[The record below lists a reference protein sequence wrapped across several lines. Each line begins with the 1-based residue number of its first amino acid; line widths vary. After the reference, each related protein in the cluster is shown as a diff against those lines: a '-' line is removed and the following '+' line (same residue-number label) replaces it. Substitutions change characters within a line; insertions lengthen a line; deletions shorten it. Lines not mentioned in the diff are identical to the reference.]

1 MWSRFGTSSPRKCW
15 TCRLGRRQC
24 LQCLRPEYNAY
35 LDIQQEER
43 IIELVQRLFTVW
55 TSDKFSLDERH
66 NTQLYAKFLKQL
78 MEPHV
83 SRLAMK
89 KRAASVFGRDAPS
102 PAPAGPASSAHEAG
116 PASAPTPA
124 GSDVSSSTA
133 AFSVKVEHPPVS
145 PTAHSG
151 SSGSASNSPAFPHHI
166 PAAAAS
172 LGVQMEDLYATD
184 VDISKEASQLAAAAG
199 MTLPPDLNMENM
211 SWEQL
216 MAAGASL
223 GGGIGDAL
231 GGMMGGMLGAAGSG
245 SGGGATDWNGMA
257 GDECLAAMMGLGD
270 STWFLTSN
278 PGGS

>member
-1 MWSRFGTSSPRKCW
+1 M
-15 TCRLGRRQC
+15 
-24 LQCLRPEYNAY
+24 QCLRPEYNAY

-83 SRLAMK
+83 TRLAMK
-89 KRAASVFGRDAPS
+89 KRAASVFGRDAAS
-102 PAPAGPASSAHEAG
+102 PAPAAHRASASSAHEAGSG

-133 AFSVKVEHPPVS
+133 PFSVKMEHPPVS
-145 PTAHSG
+145 PTVHSG
-151 SSGSASNSPAFPHHI
+151 SSGSASSSPAFPHHI
-166 PAAAAS
+166 PSVAAAAAS
-172 LGVQMEDLYATD
+172 LNMNIEDLYATD
-184 VDISKEASQLAAAAG
+184 IDIVKEASQLAAAG
-199 MTLPPDLNMENM
+199 MIPPDMNMENM

-216 MAAGASL
+216 MSAGQSL
-223 GGGIGDAL
+223 GGGLGDAL
-231 GGMMGGMLGAAGSG
+231 GGMMGGMLGAAAGS
-245 SGGGATDWNGMA
+245 GGATDWNGMA

-270 STWFLTSN
+270 STWFLTSS
-278 PGGS
+278 PGPSS

>member
-1 MWSRFGTSSPRKCW
+1 M
-15 TCRLGRRQC
+15 
-24 LQCLRPEYNAY
+24 QCLRPEYNAY

-43 IIELVQRLFTVW
+43 IIELVQRLFTAW

-66 NTQLYAKFLKQL
+66 NTQLYAQFLKQL
-78 MEPHV
+78 MEPHIA
-83 SRLAMK
+83 RLAMK
-89 KRAASVFGRDAPS
+89 KRAASVFGRDAAS
-102 PAPAGPASSAHEAG
+102 PAPHAAPGASAHEAGSG

-133 AFSVKVEHPPVS
+133 AFYVKAEHPPVS

-151 SSGSASNSPAFPHHI
+151 SSGSASSSPVFPHHI

-172 LGVQMEDLYATD
+172 LNMHIEDLYATD
-184 VDISKEASQLAAAAG
+184 VDIAKEASQLAAAAG
-199 MTLPPDLNMENM
+199 MTIPPDMNMENM

-216 MAAGASL
+216 LSAGASL
-223 GGGIGDAL
+223 GGGLGDAL
-231 GGMMGGMLGAAGSG
+231 GGMMGGMLGAAPGSG
-245 SGGGATDWNGMA
+245 PGVGPTDWNGMT

-270 STWFLTSN
+270 NTWFLSSN